1 MSAPSAFDLRVT
13 YLDISQII
21 YPIWYN
27 MVYNIV
33 IDVLRVSWDYYD
45 EPLVTGSFKRRDIYV
60 KRRRVSIGNID
71 VSNVEE

>member
-1 MSAPSAFDLRVT
+1 MSVPSAFGLRVT
-13 YLDISQII
+13 YLDISQI

-33 IDVLRVSWDYYD
+33 IGVLRVSWDYD
-45 EPLVTGSFKRRDIYV
+45 EPLVTGSFKRRGIYV

>member
-1 MSAPSAFDLRVT
+1 MSAPSAFGLRVT
-13 YLDISQII
+13 YLDISQVI

-27 MVYNIV
+27 MVYNMV
-33 IDVLRVSWDYYD
+33 IDVLCVSWHYD
-45 EPLVTGSFKRRDIYV
+45 EPLVTGSFKRRGIYV

>member
-13 YLDISQII
+13 YLDISQVI

-27 MVYNIV
+27 MVYNMV
-33 IDVLRVSWDYYD
+33 IDVLCVSWDYD
-45 EPLVTGSFKRRDIYV
+45 EPLVTGSFKRRGIYV
-60 KRRRVSIGNID
+60 KHRRVSIGNID